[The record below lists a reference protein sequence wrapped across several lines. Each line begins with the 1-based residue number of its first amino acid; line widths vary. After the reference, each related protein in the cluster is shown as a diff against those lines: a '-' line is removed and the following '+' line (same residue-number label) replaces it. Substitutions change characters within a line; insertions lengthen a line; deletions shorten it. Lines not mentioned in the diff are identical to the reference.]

1 MADPTPT
8 QHPVEGAPAHQE
20 TDAQHGGAGPLDM
33 SGSMF
38 LFTVVTFAIVA
49 AALTKLVWRP
59 MLNALDKREEY
70 LKQSLEDADRIEQEM
85 AELGGKK
92 EEILADADEQGREI
106 LGRARKAGTEAERV
120 IKDKA
125 KEEASI
131 LMENAEREIR
141 AAQEKAQ
148 ADLRK
153 DSVDTAVALAGK
165 LIQENLD
172 DRKHQQLTDRLIEN
186 L

>member
-1 MADPTPT
+1 MADPTSTP
-8 QHPVEGAPAHQE
+8 HPVE
-20 TDAQHGGAGPLDM
+20 TDPGHHEADAGHGPAGPLDV

-85 AELGGKK
+85 AGLGRKK
-92 EEILADADEQGREI
+92 EQILAEADEQGREI

-141 AAQEKAQ
+141 AAREKAQ

-153 DSVDTAVALAGK
+153 DSVDNAVALAGK

-172 DRKHQQLTDRLIEN
+172 NRKQRDLTDRLIEN